1 MEQSEI
7 RINVV
12 ETSTKIVDDVL
23 EYFDMPSDSFLI
35 AEEYE
40 RISLELYD
48 VIYNK
53 LKELEIK
60 E

>member
-23 EYFDMPSDSFLI
+23 EYFDMPIDSFLI